1 MSLFY
6 PDVMLESI
14 YEIDVNKLRKNG
26 IKAVVF
32 DIDNTLA
39 YNAEPMPSEKAT
51 NFINNLKNEGFHIIV
66 ASNNTEERVKKF
78 CGNLNSLYVHKANKP
93 LGKKIRTLL
102 KELNVEKKEAAIVGD
117 QIFTDVLCGK
127 MMNMFA
133 ILVKPFDT
141 NENKFIKF
149 KRKVENL
156 FIKWD

>member
-6 PDVMLESI
+6 PDVMLENI
-14 YEIDVNKLRKNG
+14 YEIDSEKLKKNG

-39 YNAEPMPSEKAT
+39 YNAEPSPSEKAIT
-51 NFINNLKNEGFHIIV
+51 FLNNLKKDGFYVIV

-78 CGNLNSLYVHKANKP
+78 CQNLDSLYVHKANKP
-93 LGKKIRTLL
+93 LGRKIRALL
-102 KELNVEKKEAAIVGD
+102 KEIDVDKKEAAIVGD
-117 QIFTDVLCGK
+117 QIFTDILCGK